1 MQRLH
6 LDTVC
11 VVFCLATVAGGDVKL
26 GKEGAGRATF
36 CGFLPTL
43 PPETTANRGFA
54 DKYACQALQNGFI
67 VVHHLRMTRM
77 FARHFFTAYFYF
89 SNSNPKAVE

>member
-1 MQRLH
+1 MVFRLPAV
-6 LDTVC
+6 TG
-11 VVFCLATVAGGDVKL
+11 TDVKL
-26 GKEGAGRATF
+26 GKEREGCATF

-43 PPETTANRGFA
+43 PPETTANCGFA
-54 DKYACQALQNGFI
+54 DKYACQALRYGFI